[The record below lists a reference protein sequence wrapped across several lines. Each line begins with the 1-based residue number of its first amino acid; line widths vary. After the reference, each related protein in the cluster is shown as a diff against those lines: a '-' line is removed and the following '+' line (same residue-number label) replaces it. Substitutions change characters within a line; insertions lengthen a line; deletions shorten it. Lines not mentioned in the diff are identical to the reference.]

1 MDQKKHKFS
10 ISERKKEVL
19 ASLEE
24 LGITIYD
31 QLDRSSFPAIDM
43 PSRST
48 DNITYDETLRQF
60 ILGDRRVHR
69 SARNISHLNPF
80 TQLAW
85 AALFSNEL
93 TSQRKTST
101 LRDVYYS
108 AQAYEMTFTDRTEEH
123 TSELQ

>member
-1 MDQKKHKFS
+1 MVQKKRHKS
-10 ISERKKEVL
+10 SMLERKKEVL
-19 ASLEE
+19 ESLGH
-24 LGITIYD
+24 LGSGVYE
-31 QLDRSSFPAIDM
+31 QLDTGNFPSIDM

-48 DNITYDETLRQF
+48 DNIMYDEQLRQF

-69 SARNISHLNPF
+69 SARNISHVKPF
-80 TQLAW
+80 TQLVW

-108 AQAYEMTFTDRTEEH
+108 AQAYERK
-123 TSELQ
+123 SVV